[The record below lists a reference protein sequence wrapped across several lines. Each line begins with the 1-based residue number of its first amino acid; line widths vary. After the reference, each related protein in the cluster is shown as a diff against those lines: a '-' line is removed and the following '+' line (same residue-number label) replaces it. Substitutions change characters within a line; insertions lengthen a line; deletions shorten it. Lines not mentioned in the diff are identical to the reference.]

1 MQLQTLDALAHRI
14 ERLER
19 ECRLWRRVG
28 GSAFLVAIALVVSG
42 AATRSTNEVELE
54 RLVIK
59 SKQDGAATITLSAV
73 DGHPSLSF
81 ANEGREKISL
91 TIPKDGSPTFSL
103 VEAGKGGLMFGLSRN
118 GAPVLN
124 FYDENQRRRI
134 SLGIFPKVG
143 PMMSVLDENNRII
156 SKSP

>member
-1 MQLQTLDALAHRI
+1 MA
-14 ERLER
+14 
-19 ECRLWRRVG
+19 V
-28 GSAFLVAIALVVSG
+28 ALVVGG

-59 SKQDGAATITLSAV
+59 SKQEGLGTITLSAV
-73 DGHPSLSF
+73 DGLPSMSF
-81 ANEGREKISL
+81 ASEGREKISL
-91 TIPKDGSPTFSL
+91 SIPKDGSPTFSF
-103 VEAGKGGLMFGLSRN
+103 VEAGKGGMMFGLSRK

-134 SLGIFPKVG
+134 SLGIFPEIG
-143 PMMSVLDENNRII
+143 PMISVLDENNKII

>member
-1 MQLQTLDALAHRI
+1 MQLQTLDGLAHRI
-14 ERLER
+14 ERLEQ

-28 GSAFLVAIALVVSG
+28 GLAFLAAVALVVGG
-42 AATRSTNEVELE
+42 ARARSTDEVELE

-59 SKQDGAATITLSAV
+59 SKQDGLGTITLSAV
-73 DGHPSLSF
+73 DGLPSLSF
-81 ANEGREKISL
+81 AREGREKISL

-124 FYDENQRRRI
+124 FYDENQRRRV

-143 PMMSVLDENNRII
+143 PMISVLDENNKII